1 MTVDALDPKAIAAKL
16 MGEPI
21 ADADDARVADAR
33 RRFDRHAREREGLR
47 RQSGSPE
54 QDPETATE

>member
-1 MTVDALDPKAIAAKL
+1 MIVDALDPKAIAAKL

-33 RRFDRHAREREGLR
+33 RRFDRHARERENLR
-47 RQSGSPE
+47 RQSGSTD